1 MPTSLRERTFRLP
14 HSISCKEFPNFWEVQ
29 ERGGEDK
36 EEIWIFFPWE
46 PYSLPLSHILWSYI
60 SDGVITPNSKICLP
74 HTTISSYIPQA
85 RRVWGLSLR
94 LPSLWRHS
102 RWTVA
107 FSRCPRLCSSCKS
120 TLPLSAYLTILSE
133 LINVSWPNDLWF
145 GKSNRL
151 TCMFLPL
158 LRGSQQY
165 PQNTF

>member
-1 MPTSLRERTFRLP
+1 MFIFGRCR
-14 HSISCKEFPNFWEVQ
+14 
-29 ERGGEDK
+29 RG
-36 EEIWIFFPWE
+36 EEKIGRRYGFFSQE

-85 RRVWGLSLR
+85 HQVWGLSLR
-94 LPSLWRHS
+94 LPSLWWHS

-107 FSRCPRLCSSCKS
+107 FSRCLRLCSSCKN
-120 TLPLSAYLTILSE
+120 TLPLSVYLTILSE

-145 GKSNRL
+145 RKSNRL
-151 TCMFLPL
+151 TCTFLPL